1 MCSQINVS
9 QWTIACTS
17 ILSSTF
23 LFALDNTVVANIQPA
38 IINDFGLTQDLPWVG
53 VAYALGG
60 ISLLPWYMRAR
71 PRQ

>member
-1 MCSQINVS
+1 MCIKLYLS
-9 QWTIACTS
+9 QWTIAYTS

-38 IINDFGLTQDLPWVG
+38 IINEFGQIQDLPWVG

-60 ISLLPWYMRAR
+60 ISLLPW
-71 PRQ
+71 